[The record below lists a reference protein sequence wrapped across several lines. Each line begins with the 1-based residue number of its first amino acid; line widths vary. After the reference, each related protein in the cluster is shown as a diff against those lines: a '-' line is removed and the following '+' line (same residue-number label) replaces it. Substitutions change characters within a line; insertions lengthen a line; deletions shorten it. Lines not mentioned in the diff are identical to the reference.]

1 MVWSVSFFLK
11 KKKTF
16 IFFTEFLCILKNYC
30 YICSAIL
37 WDWQE
42 FNNITFNFIT
52 MKEKVFVVSTN
63 GQVAVTNLSFE
74 EISEII
80 ENAIANKEIASKGKH
95 DADKVEV
102 SEKELRESVDE
113 FCFAMFSTPKI
124 STRVLGKELETR
136 EVHRK
141 SLAFAKSKGISLM
154 EMFSNLNE
162 MSDDDLA
169 SQLKTIF
176 GIDLQ

>member
-1 MVWSVSFFLK
+1 M
-11 KKKTF
+11 
-16 IFFTEFLCILKNYC
+16 E
-30 YICSAIL
+30 
-37 WDWQE
+37 
-42 FNNITFNFIT
+42 
-52 MKEKVFVVSTN
+52 EKVFVVSTN

-80 ENAIANKEIASKGKH
+80 ENAIANKENANKGKH
-95 DADKVEV
+95 NADEVEV

-113 FCFAMFSTPKI
+113 FCLAMFLTPKI
-124 STRVLGKELETR
+124 STRVLGKGLET
-136 EVHRK
+136 EVVHRK

-154 EMFSNLNE
+154 EMLSSLNE
-162 MSDDDLA
+162 MPDDDLA

>member
-1 MVWSVSFFLK
+1 M
-11 KKKTF
+11 
-16 IFFTEFLCILKNYC
+16 E
-30 YICSAIL
+30 
-37 WDWQE
+37 
-42 FNNITFNFIT
+42 
-52 MKEKVFVVSTN
+52 EKVFIISTD

-80 ENAIANKEIASKGKH
+80 ENAIANKEKNK
-95 DADKVEV
+95 KEVEV

-113 FCFAMFSTPKI
+113 FCIAMFSTPKI
-124 STRVLGKELETR
+124 STKVLGKT
-136 EVHRK
+136 HRK

-154 EMFSNLNE
+154 EMFSDLNE
-162 MSDDDLA
+162 MPDDDLA